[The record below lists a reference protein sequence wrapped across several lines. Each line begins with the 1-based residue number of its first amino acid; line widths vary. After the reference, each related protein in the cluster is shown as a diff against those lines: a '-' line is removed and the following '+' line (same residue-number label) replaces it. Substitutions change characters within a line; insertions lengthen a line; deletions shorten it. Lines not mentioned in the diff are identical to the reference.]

1 MGKRAQRRLMMV
13 WLPLGGILAVGGY
26 LLVTGDPLATVTR
39 AAAAATRPWPAGR
52 DAAAAPTRSHPE
64 HLEWNRS

>member
-26 LLVTGDPLATVTR
+26 LLVTGQRLHPYQALPLLLLAC
-39 AAAAATRPWPAGR
+39 PLM
-52 DAAAAPTRSHPE
+52 
-64 HLEWNRS
+64 HLFLHRHHGGQQDHGDDD